1 MKDIVKLLRRYPL
14 AVIGTAAIVGLALG
28 GGVIP
33 LPGIG
38 LGRPAPA
45 AAPATPAPPPDPI
58 DAY

>member
-1 MKDIVKLLRRYPL
+1 MKDIIKLFRRYPI
-14 AVIGTAAIVGLALG
+14 AVIGTAAIAGLALG

-33 LPGIG
+33 LPRFG